1 MQTFIDRYIQQGRE
15 QGIQQGRE
23 QGIQQGRE
31 QGIQQGERLGK
42 ASMLLQLAEAKFGSL
57 DRDVRQRILDADSE
71 SLLLWSGRILRA
83 DTLDAVFSD

>member
-15 QGIQQGRE
+15 QG
-23 QGIQQGRE
+23 
-31 QGIQQGERLGK
+31 ERLGE
-42 ASMLLQLAEAKFGSL
+42 ARMLLRQAEAKFGSL

-83 DTLDAVFSD
+83 DSLEAVFGD